1 MPLIV
6 EYETLT
12 MARMAQAAGIDEAD
26 LLAVFADK
34 DAVIQACVSVV
45 TAHMTVAMDPAVEL
59 RKLDAIRVDQPIAA
73 RLAEVIDILGAY
85 YQRIRDDLKAFEQAN
100 FAGDEPITQ
109 SIGRNDF
116 RDLGSRP
123 EIRQAVAKLLE
134 PDEQRL
140 HLPAETLAD
149 IFLLM
154 SRACVLAPNEV
165 QPRPADQVI
174 GVFLHGALIAQ

>member
-1 MPLIV
+1 V
-6 EYETLT
+6 E
-12 MARMAQAAGIDEAD
+12 
-26 LLAVFADK
+26 V
-34 DAVIQACVSVV
+34 
-45 TAHMTVAMDPAVEL
+45 

-85 YQRIRDDLKAFEQAN
+85 YQRIRDDLQAFEDAN

-109 SIGRNDF
+109 SIGHNDF

-134 PDEQRL
+134 PDERRL

-154 SRACVLAPNEV
+154 SRACVLAPGEV
-165 QPRPADQVI
+165 QPLPADQVI